1 MTNEEGFLY
10 IIIFIS
16 FFIIMAGYITLT
28 ITYTILRQVKNKL
41 FHEAIILAGIVLN
54 FALLMNTNDI
64 SWLIIGTLFFAV
76 PMIVLAP
83 PVLIPD
89 RLKVIPSLP
98 RILICYTII
107 AVLDIILPF
116 ILIISEISMIPFLY
130 WNTPLSNGL
139 VYICLIICYLGIAT
153 VIYQL
158 IGKYYRV

>member
-10 IIIFIS
+10 IILFIS
-16 FFIIMAGYITLT
+16 FFIILAGYTTLT

-41 FHEAIILAGIVLN
+41 SYGAIILAGIVLN
-54 FALLMNTNDI
+54 FALLKNTNDV
-64 SWLIIGTLFFAV
+64 SWLIIETLFFAV
-76 PMIVLAP
+76 PMVVLAP
-83 PVLIPD
+83 PALIPD
-89 RLKVIPSLP
+89 RLKAIPSFP

-116 ILIISEISMIPFLY
+116 ILIITEISMIPFIY

-139 VYICLIICYLGIAT
+139 VYICLIIGYFGIAT
-153 VIYQL
+153 IIYQL